1 MIKVKGH
8 DLGGQLSSRYL
19 WRTVLIVA
27 LSLCLVTPARADKL
41 QTEGEEIV
49 IGIVAVSAAL
59 VVGTI
64 LIIHYS
70 KKRSITGCVA
80 SGENGMTLTDEK
92 DKQIYALSGDTV
104 GVKPGDRMRLRG
116 KKVKPKGPDK
126 KLVWETREVSG
137 DFGLCQP

>member
-1 MIKVKGH
+1 V
-8 DLGGQLSSRYL
+8 SSTDI
-19 WRTVLIVA
+19 WRWVLIVA
-27 LSLCLVTPARADKL
+27 LTALLITPARADKL

-80 SGENGMTLTDEK
+80 SGENGMTLADEK

-104 GVKPGDRMRLRG
+104 GVKSGDRMRLRG
-116 KKVKPKGPDK
+116 KKVKPKGSDK
-126 KLVWETREVSG
+126 TLVWETKDVSR